1 MRGKTGERGR
11 QTVVTM
17 KIMLGFIVDLVRN
30 IRDYYYTYCSVR
42 NTTWSVV
49 VWLSVLGILL
59 HGLWYFG
66 S

>member
-1 MRGKTGERGR
+1 MRRKTGERGR

-59 HGLWYFG
+59 HGLW
-66 S
+66 